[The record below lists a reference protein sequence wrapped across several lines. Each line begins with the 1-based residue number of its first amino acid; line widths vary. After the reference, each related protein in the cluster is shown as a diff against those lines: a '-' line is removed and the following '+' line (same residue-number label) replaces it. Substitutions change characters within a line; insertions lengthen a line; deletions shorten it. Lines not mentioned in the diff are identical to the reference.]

1 MKRFL
6 LLAMVGVIA
15 LLLAAPVQAQGRR
28 NSVKGTAVLGSK
40 DLRAQTIEVGRALF
54 VVTPETLLQDREGN
68 LITLADIPVPEVGS
82 EERGDWALIGA
93 EFLAKR
99 IGDQNVLIKLSLTD
113 PPT

>member
-15 LLLAAPVQAQGRR
+15 LVLAAPVQAQGQR
-28 NSVKGTAVLGSK
+28 NSIKGTAALGSK

-54 VVTPETLLQDREGN
+54 VVTPETLLRDREGN
-68 LITLADIPVPEVGS
+68 LIALADIPVPEVGS
-82 EERGDWALIGA
+82 EERGDWVLIGA
-93 EFLAKR
+93 DFLAKR
-99 IGDQNVLIKLSLTD
+99 IGDEKVLIWLTLTD